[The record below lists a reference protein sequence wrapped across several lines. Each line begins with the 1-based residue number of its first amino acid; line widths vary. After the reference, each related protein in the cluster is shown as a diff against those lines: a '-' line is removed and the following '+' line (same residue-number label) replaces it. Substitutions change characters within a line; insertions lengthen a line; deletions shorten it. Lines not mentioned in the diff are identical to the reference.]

1 MADDEDMTCAH
12 SWRLRIGGL
21 LAASVVAMPLALAP
35 VLPVSAAEADPYV
48 ANEVPVARG
57 CIVLGRAWAG
67 VKVSMIQRRLGTTQE
82 LDRYGSD
89 TLRAVEAFQ
98 ERRDLRSTGKVNR
111 RTWNALGFERGF
123 CMDRFTVQPKVRAGA
138 SDRKHTEAMIAWAR
152 KQVGRPYIWGG
163 AGPVGYDCSGLA
175 LQAMYAGGRVLPT
188 VTTYLHQ
195 RRDFGTASAIFDSG
209 LRRVPLADRKRGDLV
224 FYGPEGSISHMAIY
238 LGDDRVVEAVRPEV
252 RRYSLWDHGV
262 PVKPRVVRPFGH

>member
-1 MADDEDMTCAH
+1 MRMVTGITALGM
-12 SWRLRIGGL
+12 L
-21 LAASVVAMPLALAP
+21 VPLA
-35 VLPVSAAEADPYV
+35 VSVSLPVSAADNDPYV

-57 CIVLGRAWAG
+57 CIELGRAWAG
-67 VKVSMIQRRLGTTQE
+67 VKVSMVQHRLGTTHE
-82 LDRYGSD
+82 LDRYGTD
-89 TLRAVEAFQ
+89 TLRAVAAFQ
-98 ERRDLRSTGKVNR
+98 ERRELRSTGKVNR
-111 RTWNALGFERGF
+111 RTWNALGFERPF
-123 CMDRFTVQPKVRAGA
+123 CMDRFTVQPKVRARA
-138 SDRKHTEAMIAWAR
+138 TTHKHIETMISWAR
-152 KQVGRPYIWGG
+152 QQVGRPYIWGG

-252 RRYSLWDHGV
+252 RKYSLWDHGV
-262 PVKPRVVRPFGH
+262 PLKPRVVRPFGR

>member
-1 MADDEDMTCAH
+1 MADDAVMSQVAP
-12 SWRLRIGGL
+12 SSLRLLTG
-21 LAASVVAMPLALAP
+21 LAALGVVVALGGSVSP
-35 VLPVSAAEADPYV
+35 PVSAAESDPYV

-67 VKVSMIQRRLGTTQE
+67 VKVSMVQHRLGTTHE
-82 LDRYGSD
+82 LDRYGTD
-89 TLRAVEAFQ
+89 TLRAVAGFQ

-111 RTWNALGFERGF
+111 RTWNALGFERPF
-123 CMDRFTVQPKVRAGA
+123 CMDRFTVQPKVRVRA
-138 SDRKHTEAMIAWAR
+138 STNKHIEAMIGWAR

-175 LQAMYAGGRVLPT
+175 LQALYAGGRVLPT
-188 VTTYLHQ
+188 VNTYLHQ
-195 RRDFGTASAIFDSG
+195 RRDFGTAAAIFDSG

-262 PVKPRVVRPFGH
+262 SLKPRVLRPFGS